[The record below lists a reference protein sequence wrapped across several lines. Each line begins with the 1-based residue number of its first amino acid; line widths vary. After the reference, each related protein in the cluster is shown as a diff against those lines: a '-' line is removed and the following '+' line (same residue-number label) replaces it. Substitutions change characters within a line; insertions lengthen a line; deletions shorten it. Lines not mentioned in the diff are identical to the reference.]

1 MNIDSNLI
9 NNILNVINWKI
20 ENIICEIKKLS
31 TIQEIITEKTT
42 VGKISGAPANN
53 QSLNLPFSKIIFLAT
68 LLKKTASELKKKNQ
82 ILGLFLNHVGEIL

>member
-9 NNILNVINWKI
+9 NNKLNVINWKI

-31 TIQEIITEKTT
+31 TIQEIIIENNT

-53 QSLNLPFSKIIFLAT
+53 QSPTLPCSKIIFLAT
-68 LLKKTASELKKKNQ
+68 LLKKTASEL
-82 ILGLFLNHVGEIL
+82 G